1 MRIGR
6 TIIDTD
12 NMSADELAIIIREL
26 RDIRARKLKA
36 DELNNRM
43 NELLAEAK
51 ENNFIFIN
59 DYTGQVLPQ
68 EYIKV
73 IDEQ

>member
-12 NMSADELAIIIREL
+12 NMTTDELTIIIREL

>member
-6 TIIDTD
+6 IIIDTD
-12 NMSADELAIIIREL
+12 AMSIEEMDAIIREM
-26 RDIRARKLKA
+26 RKIRARKLKA
-36 DELNNRM
+36 EELNSRM
-43 NELLAEAK
+43 NDLLAEAK

-59 DYTGQVLPQ
+59 EYTEQVLPQ

>member
-6 TIIDTD
+6 TIINTD
-12 NMSADELAIIIREL
+12 NMSAEDMEVIIKELLAIRV
-26 RDIRARKLKA
+26 RKLKA
-36 DELNNRM
+36 EELNSRM
-43 NELLAEAK
+43 NDLLAEAK
-51 ENNFIFIN
+51 EHNFIFIN
-59 DYTGQVLPQ
+59 EYTGQVLPQ

>member
-6 TIIDTD
+6 VIIDTD
-12 NMSADELAIIIREL
+12 AMSIEEMDAIIREM
-26 RDIRARKLKA
+26 RKIRARKLKA
-36 DELNNRM
+36 EELNSRM
-43 NELLAEAK
+43 NDLLAEAK

-59 DYTGQVLPQ
+59 EYTGQVLPQ